1 MKLTVRHG
9 DQEIRKEFHK
19 QILLWD
25 ALAEMGYRLS
35 RPCGGRGVCG
45 NCTVLA
51 NGEPVRACVT
61 YLEEDTVIEDL
72 PLSEE
77 VAVMTEGRAITA
89 AKEVLVPSGYGL
101 AVDIG
106 TTTIAGYLYRFPE
119 GELVK
124 KAGVINTQIP
134 YGADVVTRMEYAL
147 QGGGETLQRCLTEQ
161 IGKLTEGV
169 EIKRYVIT
177 GNTAM
182 LHFLTGKSVEG
193 MACAPYMPESL
204 LGEWSGNMYFPRCIS
219 AFVGADITCAV
230 LASGMLEKKTALL
243 VDIGTN
249 GEMVLHKDGRLLC
262 CSAAAGPAFEGAE
275 ISRGMLAESGA
286 IDRVYS
292 ENGKIR
298 YTTIGDVPPRGIC
311 GSGLVDAIAMMLEL
325 GVLDDT
331 GYLEEPYEIGDS
343 GIYILPEDVRQLQL
357 AKAAIRAGM
366 ETLLHEA
373 GCNYEEVECFYIAG
387 GFGSYVD
394 RAAAAGIG
402 LIPEGLLDKV
412 CVIGNAAGAGAA
424 LILQSERKL
433 EESLRIAESAETLQ
447 LADSSYFAE
456 KYIEYMMFER
466 E

>member
-9 DQEIRKEFHK
+9 NQEVSKEFQGK
-19 QILLWD
+19 ILLWD
-25 ALAEMGYRLS
+25 ALAEMGFPLS

-45 NCTVLA
+45 QCTVIA

-61 YLEEDTVIEDL
+61 YPEEDMVIEEL
-72 PLSEE
+72 PVPEE
-77 VAVMTEGRAITA
+77 MRVLTDGERVNPM
-89 AKEVLVPSGYGL
+89 KEELTHSGYGL

-124 KAGVINTQIP
+124 TAGVINAQVS

-147 QGGGETLQRCLTEQ
+147 QGGAEALKQCLTEQ
-161 IGKLTEGV
+161 IMKLAEGV
-169 EIKRYVIT
+169 DVERYVIT
-177 GNTAM
+177 GNTTM

-193 MACAPYMPESL
+193 IACAPYIPESL
-204 LGEWSGNMYFPRCIS
+204 FGEWSGNMYFPRCIS

-230 LASGMLEKKTALL
+230 LASGMLERKVSLL

-249 GEMVLHKDGRLLC
+249 GEMVLYKDGRLLC

-275 ISRGMLAESGA
+275 ISEGMLAESGA
-286 IDRVYS
+286 IDRVFL
-292 ENGKIR
+292 ERGKVR
-298 YTTIGDVPPRGIC
+298 YTTIGEVPPRGIC
-311 GSGLVDAIAMMLEL
+311 GSGLVDAVAIMLKL

-331 GYLEEPYEIGDS
+331 GYLEEAYEIGDS
-343 GIYILPEDVRQLQL
+343 GVYITPEDVRQLQL
-357 AKAAIRAGM
+357 AKAAIRAGI
-366 ETLLHEA
+366 ETLLYEA
-373 GCNYEEVECFYIAG
+373 DCKYEEVECFYIAG

-394 RAAAAGIG
+394 RASAAGIG
-402 LIPEGLLDKV
+402 LIPRELLDKV

-424 LILQSERKL
+424 MILQSERMRK
-433 EESLRIAESAETLQ
+433 ESLRIAESAETLQ
-447 LADSSYFAE
+447 LADSAYFAE